1 VVEEEG
7 QELKAAVP
15 AHPEQQ
21 NQREEVVRP
30 QTWWEPLEALE
41 VSKIPQESVVEDS
54 VAQDLVVEMAA
65 DMVQQ

>member
-7 QELKAAVP
+7 QELEAAVP
-15 AHPEQQ
+15 AHLEQQ
-21 NQREEVVRP
+21 NQREEAVRP
-30 QTWWEPLEALE
+30 QTWWEPSEALE

-65 DMVQQ
+65 DTVQQ